1 MAVQLQLRHDTAA
14 NWTSVN
20 PILAQGEI
28 GVELTTNK
36 IKIGNGSSTW
46 SALSYLINTTGA
58 VVGTTDTQTLTNKTI
73 TSIGAY
79 ETKVAM
85 AALNIDLSLGS
96 YFTKTISGA
105 SSLTVSN
112 VPTAGTVSS
121 FILDLTNGGSGTITW
136 WGVKWVSGTAPTLTT
151 TGRDTLGFFTHDG
164 GTIWTGL
171 VLGKD
176 IK

>member
-36 IKIGNGSSTW
+36 FKIGNGTSTW
-46 SALSYLINTTGA
+46 TALAYTINVTGA
-58 VVGTTDTQTLTNKTI
+58 VVGTTDAQTLTNKTI

-79 ETKVAM
+79 ETRIAM
-85 AALNIDLSLGS
+85 SALNIDLSLGS

-105 SSLTVSN
+105 VSLTVSN
-112 VPTAGTVSS
+112 VPAAGTVSS
-121 FILDLTNGGSGTITW
+121 FILDLTNGGSSAVTF
-136 WGVKWVSGTAPTLTT
+136 WGVKWVGGTPPTLTT
-151 TGRDTLGFFTHDG
+151 TGRDALGFFTHDG

>member
-28 GVELTTNK
+28 GVELATNK
-36 IKIGNGSSTW
+36 FKIGNGTSTW
-46 SALSYLINTTGA
+46 TALAYTINVTGA

-79 ETKVAM
+79 ETRIAM
-85 AALNIDLSLGS
+85 AALNIDLLLGS

-105 SSLTVSN
+105 VSLTVSN
-112 VPTAGTVSS
+112 VPAAGTVSS
-121 FILDLTNGGSGTITW
+121 FILELTNGGSGTITW
-136 WGVKWVSGTAPTLTT
+136 WGVKWVGGTPPTLTI
-151 TGRDTLGFFTHDG
+151 TGRDILGFFTHDG